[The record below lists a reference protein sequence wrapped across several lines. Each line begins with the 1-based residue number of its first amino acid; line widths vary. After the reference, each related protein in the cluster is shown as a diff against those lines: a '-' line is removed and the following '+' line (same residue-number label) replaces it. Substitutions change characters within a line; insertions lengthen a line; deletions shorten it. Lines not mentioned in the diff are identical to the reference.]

1 MARAAVFLTMDTAIP
16 TPASSTARAP
26 STLSV
31 ARTIA
36 IFAVAYAVVDFALG
50 VLPVNLMLRQFMG
63 DTMPRVWLV
72 SIARLVFGMIMGAA
86 GCGVALRVSGRT
98 GGRLTSTTARG
109 IMSIGAITAGAIAGA
124 LDVGVHRL
132 LVWRLIHLAQRTQL
146 GAELAAALLTIAGA
160 AIVTAILI
168 VPRTRVVRLDAASTD
183 DASADSLE
191 PTEQPA

>member
-1 MARAAVFLTMDTAIP
+1 MDTAIP
-16 TPASSTARAP
+16 TPTSTTARAP

-50 VLPVNLMLRQFMG
+50 VLPVNLMLRQFMAA
-63 DTMPRVWLV
+63 TMPRVWLV
-72 SIARLVFGMIMGAA
+72 SIARLVLGMIMGAA

-98 GGRLTSTTARG
+98 GGRLASTTARG

-160 AIVTAILI
+160 AIVTAILM
-168 VPRTRVVRLDAASTD
+168 VPRTRVVRADAASTD
-183 DASADSLE
+183 DASADSRDR
-191 PTEQPA
+191 TQQRA

>member
-1 MARAAVFLTMDTAIP
+1 MDTAIP
-16 TPASSTARAP
+16 NPASNPVRTA

-50 VLPVNLMLRQFMG
+50 VLPVNLMLRHFMG

-72 SIARLVFGMIMGAA
+72 SLIRLVLGTLMGAV
-86 GCGVALRVSGRT
+86 GCGVALRVGGRT

-109 IMSIGAITAGAIAGA
+109 IMSIGAVTAGAIAAA
-124 LDVGVHRL
+124 LDVGMHRL

-146 GAELAAALLTIAGA
+146 GAELVAALLTIVA
-160 AIVTAILI
+160 AAVVTAILI
-168 VPRTRVVRLDAASTD
+168 VPRTRVVRADSAST
-183 DASADSLE
+183 SADSLA